1 MPRTG
6 NDIRV
11 IPSVLDRLLDH
22 EPEIT
27 SEPVPSRAQGLRQ
40 MKQSVRRDLEWLL
53 NARQSAP
60 VIIDAEHADSS
71 NSGASAVAHELQ
83 SSLIFYGLPDFSSA
97 STLSVADQ
105 RRISRAIET
114 AVARFEP
121 RLSDVVV
128 TLLPMREI
136 ERALRFR
143 IDARLRVEPAP
154 EPVTFDTVLHIHS
167 GEYRIEAH

>member
-1 MPRTG
+1 MT
-6 NDIRV
+6 DIRV

-22 EPEIT
+22 EPEVS

-40 MKQSVRRDLEWLL
+40 MKQSLRRDLEWLL
-53 NARQSAP
+53 NARQSSP
-60 VIIDAEHADSS
+60 ILSHAESADH
-71 NSGASAVAHELQ
+71 SGATTAAAAASAHELQ
-83 SSLIFYGLPDFSSA
+83 RSLIFYGLPDFSSA
-97 STLSVADQ
+97 SSLSVSDQ

-114 AVARFEP
+114 AVAKFEP

-128 TLLPMREI
+128 TLLPMRET

-143 IDARLRVEPAP
+143 IDARLHVEPAP